1 MASVDLDS
9 IRDLLLS
16 DCSEDKLKALS
27 EIEKS
32 SDLQVADVFAD
43 EILVELVCL
52 NGPGAVAVLVEAG
65 RMAMTCERTWSRFQN
80 AMIEPGFLTCQKIE
94 TMIVTNDI
102 NRQRVYTKTFT
113 LQKLALGNYTYASCA
128 AIAKLVQ
135 NAGNE
140 LIDLSGLQF
149 ISVRSAEALNM
160 SQANIRLHGITEL
173 SSETARVLAMH
184 SRGDLSLMGLESA
197 SDEVL
202 LQLSGQPNLKIP
214 SLLRKRMKKLATDS
228 RAKVEQGR
236 RTGVRNLSKSQ
247 GTSIRK
253 LLRTKDPTNV
263 ALAIELA
270 HASAATNDDVLDIF
284 TLSLI
289 SLLVDTWDV
298 QVWNSLAPAFALNEH
313 VRLDFFQLARTRI
326 HNSDHEFFNLLQS
339 ELTEFAYP
347 FFASEFC
354 VFDGWEEPVTAP
366 GKQSP

>member
-1 MASVDLDS
+1 
-9 IRDLLLS
+9 
-16 DCSEDKLKALS
+16 
-27 EIEKS
+27 
-32 SDLQVADVFAD
+32 
-43 EILVELVCL
+43 
-52 NGPGAVAVLVEAG
+52 
-65 RMAMTCERTWSRFQN
+65 
-80 AMIEPGFLTCQKIE
+80 
-94 TMIVTNDI
+94 
-102 NRQRVYTKTFT
+102 
-113 LQKLALGNYTYASCA
+113 
-128 AIAKLVQ
+128 
-135 NAGNE
+135 
-140 LIDLSGLQF
+140 
-149 ISVRSAEALNM
+149 
-160 SQANIRLHGITEL
+160 
-173 SSETARVLAMH
+173 
-184 SRGDLSLMGLESA
+184 
-197 SDEVL
+197 
-202 LQLSGQPNLKIP
+202 
-214 SLLRKRMKKLATDS
+214 MKKLATDS